1 MNGMRH
7 GMHAMAASW
16 RDSGVGRRA
25 RSGHHFVK
33 AMSARIEEDHL
44 TIVAAGVAFY
54 GMLAI
59 FPALAAMV
67 AIYGLMLD
75 PAQVG
80 AQISAMAGVLP
91 ADALDLLITKLDGL
105 SRTSTDALGL
115 GAAAALMV
123 TWWSASA
130 GVRTLMRA
138 LNVAYDVPER
148 RSFFHR
154 AALSLLLTLGAIAG
168 GIVAIAGVVV
178 LPPLLEFLHLAPL
191 LHGVAAY
198 ARWPIVAAVVWF
210 GLLVLYRFGPDRRGT
225 PWSWRD
231 RGAALAI
238 VLWLAGSAA
247 FALYVRHFADYDATY
262 GSIGA
267 PVVLLMWFLLSAY
280 AILLGAELNA
290 ELALRAK
297 AAAEP
302 GQAAAPAAPGP

>member
-1 MNGMRH
+1 MSHTGWQAPNHLRAPTRTGPTH
-7 GMHAMAASW
+7 DLSIPTSAEAANHADVFAQMFL
-16 RDSGVGRRA
+16 RRMA
-25 RSGHHFVK
+25 RSG
-33 AMSARIEEDHL
+33 SGS
-44 TIVAAGVAFY
+44 GVALY

-75 PAQVG
+75 PVQFG
-80 AQISAMAGVLP
+80 AQIP
-91 ADALDLLITKLDGL
+91 
-105 SRTSTDALGL
+105 
-115 GAAAALMV
+115 
-123 TWWSASA
+123 
-130 GVRTLMRA
+130 
-138 LNVAYDVPER
+138 VPER
-148 RSFFHR
+148 RNLFHR

-178 LPPLLEFLHLAPL
+178 LPPLLEFRHLAPL
-191 LHGVAAY
+191 LHRAAAY

-210 GLLVLYRFGPDRRGT
+210 GLLVLYRFGPDRRST

-247 FALYVRHFADYDATY
+247 FALYVR
-262 GSIGA
+262 
-267 PVVLLMWFLLSAY
+267 
-280 AILLGAELNA
+280 NA

-302 GQAAAPAAPGP
+302 GQAAAAPAAPGP